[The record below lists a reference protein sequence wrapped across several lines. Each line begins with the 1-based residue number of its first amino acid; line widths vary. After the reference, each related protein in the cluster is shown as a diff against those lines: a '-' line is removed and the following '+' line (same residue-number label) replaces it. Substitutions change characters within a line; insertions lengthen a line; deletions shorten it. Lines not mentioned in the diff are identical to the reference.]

1 MNGQGLKVAAV
12 VAVALAVILGG
23 LAWRATQNATQAARQ
38 EAVQEAIATAPVAE
52 PQSLAVVALQPLSA
66 NQPVA
71 ETAVALKPLAVVP
84 SRYYTS
90 IDDVVGRVPLLDID
104 AGAPITPRYFKDANV
119 LARLIPE
126 GHRALSLEISDVVA
140 VGGFIRPGDRVDLLV
155 HLRDTEQLAQ
165 SRILLDDVLVLAYE
179 ERIIERPQ
187 GVDDP
192 SSRTQRGRVRTAVVA
207 VPEALVTRVMLGAS
221 VGDVRL
227 ALRRQQ
233 ADLAEPEGNV
243 PLVTPTPS
251 PDFDLEQAVTLT
263 ELTKVKKPTPTP
275 KPGPAPFKVE
285 VFRADQQSQEG
296 GR

>member
-1 MNGQGLKVAAV
+1 V
-12 VAVALAVILGG
+12 
-23 LAWRATQNATQAARQ
+23 
-38 EAVQEAIATAPVAE
+38 PVAE

-84 SRYYTS
+84 NRYYTS
-90 IDDVVGRVPLLDID
+90 IEDVVGRVPLLDID

-140 VGGFIRPGDRVDLLV
+140 VGGFVRPGDRVDLLV
-155 HLRDTEQLAQ
+155 HLRDTQQLAQ

-192 SSRTQRGRVRTAVVA
+192 SARTQRGRVRTAVVA
-207 VPEALVTRVMLGAS
+207 VPETLVTRVMLGAS

-233 ADLAEPEGNV
+233 ADLAELEGNV
-243 PLVTPTPS
+243 PLTTPTPA
-251 PDFDLEQAVTLT
+251 PDFDVEQAVTLT

-285 VFRADQQSQEG
+285 VFRADQASQEG